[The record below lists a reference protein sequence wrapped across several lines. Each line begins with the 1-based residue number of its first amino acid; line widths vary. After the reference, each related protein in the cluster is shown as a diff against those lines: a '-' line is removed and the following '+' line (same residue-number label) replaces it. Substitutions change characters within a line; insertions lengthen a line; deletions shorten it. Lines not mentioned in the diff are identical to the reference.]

1 MTMKGE
7 TVLSGAPHPGTDL
20 EVLESGA
27 GFYLGY
33 RDTDGAPYSRESR
46 YMPEKLAH
54 TMLQLLR
61 TASD

>member
-1 MTMKGE
+1 MTMRGE

-33 RDTDGAPYSRESR
+33 RDTDGTPYSRETL
-46 YMPEKLAH
+46 YMTKDMADKLI
-54 TMLQLLR
+54 LLLR
-61 TASD
+61 TGS